1 MNETPTHPANEP
13 DENRKVLILNY
24 SQMIKHFQNGAPAT
38 VTPSVFNVIEGNE
51 LAEQVA
57 VRAAEIILGRLAE
70 SGAIVAYQPE
80 RLLRLGEACEL
91 LQMSRPTLTKLI
103 RAGQVPT
110 LFDGSKTPRI
120 RLSDLRAFQKSSTK
134 K

>member
-1 MNETPTHPANEP
+1 
-13 DENRKVLILNY
+13 
-24 SQMIKHFQNGAPAT
+24 MIKNIQPTAPASA
-38 VTPSVFNVIEGNE
+38 VNIIEAGD

-70 SGAIVAYQPE
+70 SGAIVAHQPEPE